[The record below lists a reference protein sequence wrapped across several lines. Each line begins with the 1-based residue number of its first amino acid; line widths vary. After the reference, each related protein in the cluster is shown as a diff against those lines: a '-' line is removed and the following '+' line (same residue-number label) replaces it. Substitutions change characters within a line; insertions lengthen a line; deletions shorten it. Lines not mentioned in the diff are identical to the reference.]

1 MAKVDWITWKTE
13 PKELIN
19 LEKVEASLINK
30 LLELNN
36 ITNGISDTIKVEIEK
51 GGLSK
56 ESLTLKNESPNNVM
70 ANKILKELDNIRT
83 MSDKLSNKIR
93 NQVASQKELEK
104 EQLITVIE
112 EKIDEQEKILQN
124 TMSLRDRISTSNN
137 VVNIDDVNSII
148 TATNE
153 KITMLKERLN
163 KAKAI

>member
-83 MSDKLSNKIR
+83 MSDKLSNKISY
-93 NQVASQKELEK
+93 QMVTK
-104 EQLITVIE
+104 
-112 EKIDEQEKILQN
+112 
-124 TMSLRDRISTSNN
+124 
-137 VVNIDDVNSII
+137 
-148 TATNE
+148 
-153 KITMLKERLN
+153 
-163 KAKAI
+163 